1 MLLSIKGGR
10 ILRCVK
16 NDVKSAAN
24 DKKEIRYNNNNNSN
38 SNNNNNYYY
47 SFKFFSISD
56 WVKAHA

>member
-1 MLLSIKGGR
+1 M
-10 ILRCVK
+10 RCVK

-24 DKKEIRYNNNNNSN
+24 DKKGIKYNNNNNSN

>member
-1 MLLSIKGGR
+1 M
-10 ILRCVK
+10 RCVK

-24 DKKEIRYNNNNNSN
+24 DKKEIKYNNNNNNSN